1 MIITFAYISYKNL
14 HLLALCIIKTN
25 KNSVF
30 VYNFVNMQS
39 MIIREACF

>member
-1 MIITFAYISYKNL
+1 MIITFPYISYKNL

-30 VYNFVNMQS
+30 VQFCKY
-39 MIIREACF
+39 AKYDYT